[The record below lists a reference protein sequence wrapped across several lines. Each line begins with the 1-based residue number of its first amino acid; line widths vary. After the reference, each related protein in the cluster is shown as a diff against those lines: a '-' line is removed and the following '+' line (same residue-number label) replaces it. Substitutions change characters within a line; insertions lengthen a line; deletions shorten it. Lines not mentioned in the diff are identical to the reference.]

1 MEDNHPSNKH
11 KSISDAQQTRAYA
24 GYYGFLVGLC
34 WVVSFGLTIAGLRS
48 PLLSNLGLL
57 TGFCSLPLAVNLLR
71 GFRDHVSPLPL
82 RRAWHLAWMTFLAA
96 ALICTIAQYIYFA
109 YFDKGLLV
117 RSYTEMLQQPE
128 LHDLMQQMVQR
139 TLPGRDLDTVVNEVL
154 GTFSATP
161 PSQLAL
167 QFLFWNVLLATVLA
181 IPTMLMAYKKNDNN
195 KNRKI

>member
-24 GYYGFLVGLC
+24 GYYGFQVGLC

-48 PLLSNLGLL
+48 PILSNLGLL
-57 TGFCSLPLAVNLLR
+57 TGICSLPLAVNLLR

-139 TLPGRDLDTVVNEVL
+139 TLPGQDLDTVVNEVL

-195 KNRKI
+195 KN